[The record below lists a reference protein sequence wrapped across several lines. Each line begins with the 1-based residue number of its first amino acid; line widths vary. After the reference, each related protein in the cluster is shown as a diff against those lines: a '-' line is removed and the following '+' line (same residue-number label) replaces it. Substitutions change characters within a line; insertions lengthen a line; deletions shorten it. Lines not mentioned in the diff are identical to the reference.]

1 MRRHVVRNS
10 VIGVIM
16 VGLLSVTVSVF
27 SQQVSGERHPNLA
40 AAQELI
46 QDAIGKLTEAQKANK
61 YDMRGHAE
69 KAKQLLDEAYHEIWL
84 AAQAANAQ

>member
-1 MRRHVVRNS
+1 MKRRVLRNL
-10 VIGVIM
+10 VIGAII

-27 SQQVSGERHPNLA
+27 SQHVSGERHPNLA
-40 AAQELI
+40 AAQQFI

-61 YDMRGHAE
+61 YDMKGHAA

-84 AAQAANAQ
+84 AAQAANK